1 MPISTIGQ
9 NGLNAPITLTS
20 PVINT
25 VTSASATALTLQSA
39 GTTAITVDT
48 SQKVGIGTASP
59 TGILNVK
66 GTGGSTFPATS
77 GSTQSAGLVTRLQ
90 QGGAIGSVMD
100 IGGNGGGGSWIQVT
114 EASNLATNYSL
125 LLNPNGGVV
134 LANGTSS
141 ADSNAKIQAFS
152 PSGNG
157 AQGYIG
163 CFTGGSGGG
172 RANQNVGY
180 MVGQTDLK
188 IYADWD
194 GSGNPRNKINVSAVS
209 SGVQL
214 TSGATSW
221 AAISDERQKDIIE
234 PITNGLT
241 KVASLRTVI
250 GKYKID
256 ADDRRRV
263 FLIAQDVQAVLPEAV
278 VIEDEGQETE
288 KLLLSYTDLI
298 PLLVASIKE
307 LKAEVDALK
316 ARLTP

>member
-1 MPISTIGQ
+1 MAS
-9 NGLNAPITLTS
+9 S
-20 PVINT
+20 INS
-25 VTSASATALTLQSA
+25 TSAGNGGLVSTGDDSGILNIQTNE
-39 GTTAITVDT
+39 TTAITVDA
-48 SQKVGIGTASP
+48 SQNVGIGTTTPLYTAANRQ
-59 TGILNVK
+59 TTTING
-66 GTGGSTFPATS
+66 GTGGAMLSFGISGTGKGSIFQNNSDILNISGYPSAVTFSSGATDVERMRIES
-77 GSTQSAGLVTRLQ
+77 
-90 QGGAIGSVMD
+90 
-100 IGGNGGGGSWIQVT
+100 GGN
-114 EASNLATNYSL
+114 
-125 LLNPNGGVV
+125 V
-134 LANGTSS
+134 LANGTTS

-157 AQGYIG
+157 AQGWIG

-180 MVGQTDLK
+180 MIGQTDLK

-221 AAISDERQKDIIE
+221 AAISDEREKDIIE
-234 PITNGLT
+234 PIENGLT
-241 KVASLRTVI
+241 KVASLRAVI

-256 ADDRRRV
+256 ADDKRRV

-288 KLLLSYTDLI
+288 KLLLSYTDVI

-307 LKAEVDALK
+307 LKALNDTQAETINALT
-316 ARLTP
+316 ARIVALEQA